1 MRPVEKETVRKYGG
15 ASDDPRYSPL
25 VALGTL
31 EIHTGHKELGCV
43 STSPVRIA
51 WRLLT
56 LRMVGHQFPSI
67 SSAVD
72 TS

>member
-1 MRPVEKETVRKYGG
+1 MTLGI
-15 ASDDPRYSPL
+15 AHL

-31 EIHTGHKELGCV
+31 EIHTGHKEMGCA

-67 SSAVD
+67 SSAVG